1 MALPTDKQARKNT
14 PIYSG
19 VLKYFP
25 DALAEVARVS
35 FIGNQQ
41 HNPGEPLHWAKEK
54 SQDEP
59 DACVRHLMESENADG
74 TPLLDED
81 NTYHAA
87 KAAWRALAHLQRML
101 DKVNAQHLLNTAPN
115 ALGMRTDDSGAVM
128 MCYQC
133 GAPLNKR
140 KNRSGLYTDAG
151 SGVPHFRSCPVPAFS
166 SSEQYKRA
174 ASQK

>member
-74 TPLLDED
+74 TPRLDED

-101 DKVNAQHLLNTAPN
+101 DKVNAQQPPLNTATMGCVSN
-115 ALGMRTDDSGAVM
+115 ALGMRTDDSGALVM
-128 MCYQC
+128 
-133 GAPLNKR
+133 
-140 KNRSGLYTDAG
+140 
-151 SGVPHFRSCPVPAFS
+151 
-166 SSEQYKRA
+166 
-174 ASQK
+174 

>member
-1 MALPTDKQARKNT
+1 MPLPTDKKARKET

-19 VLKYFP
+19 VLMYFP

-59 DACVRHLMESENADG
+59 DACVRHLLESVDENG
-74 TPLLDED
+74 MPRLDED

-87 KAAWRALAHLQRML
+87 KAAWRALAHLQRLL
-101 DKVNAQHLLNTAPN
+101 DKVAAKTTPQDTDQMLREK
-115 ALGMRTDDSGAVM
+115 LGTD
-128 MCYQC
+128 YC
-133 GAPLNKR
+133 GDP
-140 KNRSGLYTDAG
+140 
-151 SGVPHFRSCPVPAFS
+151 SCS
-166 SSEQYKRA
+166 TCLMA
-174 ASQK
+174 ASFPGAF

>member
-74 TPLLDED
+74 TPRLDED

-87 KAAWRALAHLQRML
+87 KAAWRALAHLQRLL
-101 DKVNAQHLLNTAPN
+101 DKVSEGPKTPAPACVYTALDMCIDDNDTVVPVRPN
-115 ALGMRTDDSGAVM
+115 
-128 MCYQC
+128 
-133 GAPLNKR
+133 
-140 KNRSGLYTDAG
+140 
-151 SGVPHFRSCPVPAFS
+151 
-166 SSEQYKRA
+166 
-174 ASQK
+174 